1 MSAPVKIYLLVA
13 AVLLSSCARFF
24 NAPDQSINIS
34 SSKNVKSIS
43 VNGKNLRIKKNA
55 AKLNVYRDTIP
66 LKMVV
71 ETADSTFHLSIK
83 NKNSFNYILWGFL
96 TGGIDWLIEKNHPKR
111 YYYQKYID
119 LDVHENR
126 IDVSRFKKEEKG
138 SILLGFSIP
147 YVNTFY
153 LKTSNGHR
161 HQLGFWGLSAE
172 LDYFYKQNHSLSVQ
186 AGIAMDYPVPVPVG
200 IKYGKRDSIIECNTS
215 YINLKNNHTIGSF
228 NFGYGLNISKY
239 KWSTTDLTGT
249 VPVKKEI
256 HTTAGGLSFETTY
269 RFAKHFRIGLLY
281 NASFLEYEN
290 QLNTGYQHLLTFQL
304 QWKFRLK

>member
-1 MSAPVKIYLLVA
+1 MLVPVKIYYLIVLL
-13 AVLLSSCARFF
+13 LLSSCARLF
-24 NAPDQSINIS
+24 NAPDHSINIS
-34 SSKNVKSIS
+34 SSNNIKSIY
-43 VNGKNLRIKKNA
+43 VNGKNLRLKKNT

-126 IDVSRFKKEEKG
+126 IDVSRFQKVDK
-138 SILLGFSIP
+138 SSVLLGFSIP

-153 LKTSNGHR
+153 LKTLYGHK
-161 HQLGFWGLSAE
+161 HQLGFWGLSAD
-172 LDYFYKQNHSLSVQ
+172 LDYFYKQNRSLSVQ
-186 AGIAMDYPVPVPVG
+186 AGIATDYPVPVPVG
-200 IKYGKRDSIIECNTS
+200 IKYGDRDSILEWNTS
-215 YINLKNNHTIGSF
+215 FVNLKNNHIIGSF

-239 KWSTTDLTGT
+239 KWSITDLRRT

-269 RFAKHFRIGLLY
+269 RVAKHFRIGLLY
-281 NASFLEYEN
+281 NASFLEFEN
-290 QLNTGYQHLLTFQL
+290 QLNTGYQHLLTFQF
-304 QWKFRLK
+304 QWKFKLK